1 MATSLIDPEGF
12 PRADLD
18 VASIRTARSQINRL
32 RNDLKGVMLEMG
44 SLLERGLP
52 REEEL
57 SEVNGNTNGNGAMQV
72 DDEEEKEQ
80 GSNKEFARVAGVL
93 PRSPADI
100 AVRRYS
106 LRDLFR
112 FRTPAD

>member
-12 PRADLD
+12 PRSDLD

-52 REEEL
+52 RGEEP
-57 SEVNGNTNGNGAMQV
+57 SEGKVNGNGAMEV
-72 DDEEEKEQ
+72 DEEEENEQ
-80 GSNKEFARVAGVL
+80 GSNKEFARVAGVF
-93 PRSPADI
+93 PSSPADI
-100 AVRRYS
+100 AVRLVS
-106 LRDLFR
+106 SKFV
-112 FRTPAD
+112 